1 MINLSCLYNA
11 SIFFASYIYCVSCV
25 CHIMSLSVEGRGE
38 MEINAN
44 IFALPSVSK
53 NFVHVYGVN
62 RRNVAAHD
70 IGSSYMYSMLHPAVN
85 LVHT

>member
-1 MINLSCLYNA
+1 
-11 SIFFASYIYCVSCV
+11 
-25 CHIMSLSVEGRGE
+25 MSLSVEGRGE
-38 MEINAN
+38 IEINAN
-44 IFALPSVSK
+44 I

-62 RRNVAAHD
+62 RRKVAAYD